1 MSLQTSTQ
9 TNSLYYYPNTMYT
22 CMIWTTC
29 LDNLSYMVDQTML
42 KFWQVGWCTLGCTT
56 FLVPL
61 HSSCTIHRIRKYIS
75 KEWSFNLGQNNLLM
89 IGVNH
94 FSQMANKFHLYFC
107 YTCRKKKFKA
117 KNTARPR
124 VKVYLFWELLGPP
137 LQIWGGKKYIEKDSM
152 SKYSHVF
159 F

>member
-1 MSLQTSTQ
+1 LKSGGAFTKIQNAFACSKGTQSILSLIYEVQ
-9 TNSLYYYPNTMYT
+9 L
-22 CMIWTTC
+22 
-29 LDNLSYMVDQTML
+29 
-42 KFWQVGWCTLGCTT
+42 GWCTLGCTT
-56 FLVPL
+56 FLVPV

-89 IGVNH
+89 IEVNH
-94 FSQMANKFHLYFC
+94 LSQMANKFHLYFC

-124 VKVYLFWELLGPP
+124 VKVYIFWELLGLP
-137 LQIWGGKKYIEKDSM
+137 LQIWDGTKYIEKDSM

-159 F
+159 L